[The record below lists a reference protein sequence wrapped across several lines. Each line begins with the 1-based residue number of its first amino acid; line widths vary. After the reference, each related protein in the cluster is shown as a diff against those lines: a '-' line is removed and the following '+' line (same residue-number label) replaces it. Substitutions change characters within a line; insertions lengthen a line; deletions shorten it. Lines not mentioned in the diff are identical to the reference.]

1 MRYRMVV
8 WDFDGTL
15 ADTLAL
21 ALATYNALAA
31 RHGFRPVADP
41 AAVRGMGSRA
51 FLRHHGIPLLR
62 LPLLLRE
69 YRAETSGRMAEV
81 RLFEGL
87 PAVLARLREA
97 GVVQGILSSNSAAN
111 IGVCLRANGV
121 GDLFAF
127 VVGYPRLFG
136 KGRALHRLLRAHR
149 VEPGQALYV
158 GDEERDVAAA
168 HQAGVA
174 VAAVGWGLHAPAVLA
189 RQSPTYFW
197 PAPDAVWPALA
208 GTS

>member
-21 ALATYNALAA
+21 AVATYNALAA

-41 AAVRGMGSRA
+41 AAVREMGSLA
-51 FLRHHGIPLLR
+51 FLRHHRIPLRR

-69 YRAETSGRMAEV
+69 YRAETRSRMAEV

-87 PAVLARLREA
+87 PAVLARLRAA
-97 GVVQGILSSNSAAN
+97 GVVQGVLSSNSAEN
-111 IGVCLRANGV
+111 IERCLRANGV
-121 GDLFAF
+121 GAEFAF

-136 KGRALHRLLRAHR
+136 KGRALRRLLRAHR
-149 VEPGQALYV
+149 VEPALFLYV

-174 VAAVGWGLHAPAVLA
+174 VAAVGWGLHAPEVLA
-189 RQSPTYFW
+189 RQSPTHFW
-197 PAPDAVWPALA
+197 PAPAAIWPALA